1 MNDNNGKILALDKP
15 FSGVKK
21 VFDTLTKKEATFFPR
36 KKYEKSSNTTSAWH
50 TIHRDLIE

>member
-21 VFDTLTKKEATFFPR
+21 AAWHMHKNETIFFQE
-36 KKYEKSSNTTSAWH
+36 KNEKSDNSA
-50 TIHRDLIE
+50 